1 MNSSP
6 SRAPSQKCIK
16 EHSLS
21 KFEKSSKFQGCQ
33 NKYERAMMRSNYC
46 RNLGWEI
53 CTNKQGKR
61 KFWNSKMNYY
71 ADIYK
76 VDIGNEESVYIPI
89 SDESNVTLA
98 YNLHNSSSGN
108 YCYLEPNEWIELGMK
123 YKKSRRRSKNK
134 HYTTPQSQSK
144 TEQPKLL

>member
-1 MNSSP
+1 MNITQL
-6 SRAPSQKCIK
+6 RAPSQKCVK

-21 KFEKSSKFQGCQ
+21 RFEKSSKFQGCR
-33 NKYERAMMRSNYC
+33 NKYERAIMRSNYC

-53 CTNKQGKR
+53 CTDKLGNR

-89 SDESNVTLA
+89 SDESDVTLA
-98 YNLHNSSSGN
+98 YNLHYSSSGK
-108 YCYLEPNEWIELGMK
+108 YCYIEPNEWIELGMK
-123 YKKSRRRSKNK
+123 YRKPRKRNRNQQSS
-134 HYTTPQSQSK
+134 QSQS
-144 TEQPKLL
+144 QSQS